1 MSSGA
6 NTQLALPS
14 ASPSGPLRGGRAGSA
29 FWNAAQ
35 RVRPKRRPA
44 GAAPAAVTA
53 KAHRTPGGHRTPE
66 SYLSHRQRS
75 PCAANPPGH
84 GHGHGHGHGQCRD
97 SRPARKW
104 DSPMDRALT
113 LPWAPQGRARPE
125 NGPALPGAAPRTG
138 RWPMPI
144 WVKVKDDLALTRED
158 PKPCRA
164 ETQTRRRA
172 RGRQAEPQTRDP
184 AASKGPGRQAEM
196 SEVGSRQ
203 GGGGGAGRAG
213 GHSALQGPC
222 GDCEGGGTQ
231 PAGKCPGHLAHPPH
245 ANGQV
250 AWWSLP
256 SWRWGWPEGHI
267 PAHPAPRERESWRHR
282 NPVPVGSL
290 SSERCTGALD
300 TQGSWWGPLAIR
312 CYKNTQKIQQ
322 QPQQPPATRRS
333 LGHGPRRSS
342 VFLDRWTV
350 SGGQGTP
357 SFRRGMEEQIR
368 SLAGAASHRAE
379 HEAGKWPGQGQGGT
393 SGPAQPSARSPYLG
407 LGE

>member
-1 MSSGA
+1 MLPTPLPALAWSGGPRRVGWRSGGIPQAWWGTVGPAPSDKTADVRSLQLRICPAPQPAAGGMGVSSGA

-29 FWNAAQ
+29 FWNAAR
-35 RVRPKRRPA
+35 RVRPKRHPA

-84 GHGHGHGHGQCRD
+84 GHGHGHGQCRD

-104 DSPMDRALT
+104 NSPMDRALT

-203 GGGGGAGRAG
+203 GGGGGGGACGRPLRPPGALWGLRGRGHPAHGEVPRTPGPSSPREWAG
-213 GHSALQGPC
+213 GLVESPILEMGLARGPHPCSPSARGTGILATQKSSPC
-222 GDCEGGGTQ
+222 RLAQLRAVHRG
-231 PAGKCPGHLAHPPH
+231 PGH
-245 ANGQV
+245 
-250 AWWSLP
+250 
-256 SWRWGWPEGHI
+256 
-267 PAHPAPRERESWRHR
+267 
-282 NPVPVGSL
+282 
-290 SSERCTGALD
+290 TGEL
-300 TQGSWWGPLAIR
+300 
-312 CYKNTQKIQQ
+312 
-322 QPQQPPATRRS
+322 
-333 LGHGPRRSS
+333 
-342 VFLDRWTV
+342 V
-350 SGGQGTP
+350 
-357 SFRRGMEEQIR
+357 
-368 SLAGAASHRAE
+368 
-379 HEAGKWPGQGQGGT
+379 GT
-393 SGPAQPSARSPYLG
+393 SGYSL
-407 LGE
+407 L

>member
-1 MSSGA
+1 MTHA
-6 NTQLALPS
+6 NLGESQRQPGPDPRGSETVQGGDADAPQ
-14 ASPSGPLRGGRAGSA
+14 SP
-29 FWNAAQ
+29 
-35 RVRPKRRPA
+35 
-44 GAAPAAVTA
+44 
-53 KAHRTPGGHRTPE
+53 RTPGGAPDQGSSSIQGPRAPGGDV
-66 SYLSHRQRS
+66 RS
-75 PCAANPPGH
+75 GQPPG
-84 GHGHGHGHGQCRD
+84 R
-97 SRPARKW
+97 
-104 DSPMDRALT
+104 
-113 LPWAPQGRARPE
+113 
-125 NGPALPGAAPRTG
+125 
-138 RWPMPI
+138 RW
-144 WVKVKDDLALTRED
+144 
-158 PKPCRA
+158 
-164 ETQTRRRA
+164 
-172 RGRQAEPQTRDP
+172 
-184 AASKGPGRQAEM
+184 
-196 SEVGSRQ
+196 
-203 GGGGGAGRAG
+203 GGGRAG

-267 PAHPAPRERESWRHR
+267 PAHPAPGERESWRHR

-368 SLAGAASHRAE
+368 SLAGAASHRVK

-393 SGPAQPSARSPYLG
+393 SRPAQPSARSPYLG
-407 LGE
+407 LGLGE